1 MGLNINGKTIIYK
14 NTYGYSTAISNK
26 KQDGTYER
34 MYVSLQLP
42 KGVELENKTYIE
54 ITKGFLSFYTDKNG
68 LSKVKV
74 VVMEFQEDYEK
85 EEREAIQ
92 TEDTAI
98 DYSEDSLPF

>member
-42 KGVELENKTYIE
+42 KGVEVENKTYIE
-54 ITKGFLSFYTDKNG
+54 ITKGFLSYFKDKNG
-68 LSKVKV
+68 LPKIKIVALEIKQD
-74 VVMEFQEDYEK
+74 EPKQEEQADFY
-85 EEREAIQ
+85 
-92 TEDTAI
+92 D
-98 DYSEDSLPF
+98 SESLPF

>member
-42 KGVELENKTYIE
+42 KGVEVENKTYIE
-54 ITKGFLSFYTDKNG
+54 ITKGFLAFFKDKNG
-68 LSKVKV
+68 LPKIKIVALEIKQD
-74 VVMEFQEDYEK
+74 EPKQEEQADFY
-85 EEREAIQ
+85 
-92 TEDTAI
+92 D
-98 DYSEDSLPF
+98 SDSLPF

>member
-42 KGVELENKTYIE
+42 KGVEVENKTYIE
-54 ITKGFLSFYTDKNG
+54 ITKGFLSYFKDKNG
-68 LSKVKV
+68 LPKIKIVA
-74 VVMEFQEDYEK
+74 MEIKQDEPKQEVQADFYD
-85 EEREAIQ
+85 Q
-92 TEDTAI
+92 
-98 DYSEDSLPF
+98 DSLPF

>member
-42 KGVELENKTYIE
+42 KGVEVENKTYIE
-54 ITKGFLSFYTDKNG
+54 ITKGFLTFFKDKNG
-68 LSKVKV
+68 LPKIKIVA
-74 VVMEFQEDYEK
+74 MEIKQDEPKQEVQSDFY
-85 EEREAIQ
+85 
-92 TEDTAI
+92 D
-98 DYSEDSLPF
+98 SDSLPF

>member
-42 KGVELENKTYIE
+42 KGVEVENKTYIE
-54 ITKGFLSFYTDKNG
+54 ITKGFLAFYKDKNG
-68 LSKVKV
+68 LPKIKV
-74 VVMEFQEDYEK
+74 VAMEIKQDEPKQEENYFSD
-85 EEREAIQ
+85 
-92 TEDTAI
+92 
-98 DYSEDSLPF
+98 SDSLPF

>member
-42 KGVELENKTYIE
+42 KGVEVENKTYIE
-54 ITKGFLSFYTDKNG
+54 ITKGFLAFYKDKNG
-68 LSKVKV
+68 LPKIKV
-74 VVMEFQEDYEK
+74 VAMEIKQDEPKQEVQENF
-85 EEREAIQ
+85 
-92 TEDTAI
+92 
-98 DYSEDSLPF
+98 YSSDSLPF

>member
-42 KGVELENKTYIE
+42 KGVEVENKTYIE
-54 ITKGFLSFYTDKNG
+54 ITKGFLAYYKDKNG
-68 LSKVKV
+68 LPKIKIVALEIKQD
-74 VVMEFQEDYEK
+74 EPKQEEQADFY
-85 EEREAIQ
+85 
-92 TEDTAI
+92 D
-98 DYSEDSLPF
+98 SESLPF

>member
-1 MGLNINGKTIIYK
+1 MDVKGRTLIFKSD
-14 NTYGYSTAISNK
+14 YGYSTAISK
-26 KQDGTYER
+26 KDQEGNYER
-34 MYVSLQLP
+34 MYLSVQLP

-54 ITKGFLSFYTDKNG
+54 ITKGFLSFYEDRNG
-68 LSKVKV
+68 LPKVKV

-92 TEDTAI
+92 TENTVI

>member
-42 KGVELENKTYIE
+42 KGVEVENKTYIE
-54 ITKGFLSFYTDKNG
+54 ITRGFLSYFKDKNG
-68 LSKVKV
+68 LPKIKIVALEIKQD
-74 VVMEFQEDYEK
+74 EPKQEEQADFYD
-85 EEREAIQ
+85 Q
-92 TEDTAI
+92 
-98 DYSEDSLPF
+98 DSLPF

>member
-1 MGLNINGKTIIYK
+1 MNITGRTLIFKSD
-14 NTYGYSTAISNK
+14 YGYSTAISK
-26 KQDGTYER
+26 KDQEGNYER
-34 MYVSLQLP
+34 MYLSVQLP